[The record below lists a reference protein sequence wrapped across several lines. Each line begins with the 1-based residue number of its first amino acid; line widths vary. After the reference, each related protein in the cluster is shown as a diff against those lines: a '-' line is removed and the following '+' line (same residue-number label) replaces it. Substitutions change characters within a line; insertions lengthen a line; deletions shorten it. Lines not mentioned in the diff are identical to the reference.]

1 MPINDHLIVDWCT
14 VRSSRRCCRNLILV
28 SLGLLIAVLVSFQE
42 VNGQVTEPVSY
53 LKKLPG
59 VIIADLS
66 ALPTDATLPEGR
78 PAFLLGLTA
87 AIVGPLFVDKEVRNS
102 IQPATE
108 VTRKYLIRP
117 FRLNRMDLAIGLHAG
132 AFGLLGM
139 GWITGKE
146 GLTRWG
152 GAFTETI
159 ILLDVIVFPVKVIT
173 GRSRPGNG
181 SALDFSMPGSIYDAF
196 PSGHT
201 AYSFGLA
208 SLLSRSPAPAWSK
221 TLFWA
226 GASGVA
232 LQRIFSDQHWT
243 SDVVVGALL
252 GLWAGHRV
260 ARRYWGVSPGS
271 SGNPG
276 KSTSVGSGQM
286 DSSSLIIFPSFRRN
300 CVSLKASFIF
310 KSNH

>member
-1 MPINDHLIVDWCT
+1 MP
-14 VRSSRRCCRNLILV
+14 
-28 SLGLLIAVLVSFQE
+28 VLVSFRE

-53 LKKLPG
+53 LTKLPG
-59 VIIADLS
+59 VIITDLS

-78 PAFLLGLTA
+78 PALLLGLTA
-87 AIVGPLFVDKEVRNS
+87 VIAGPLLVDEEVRSS
-102 IQPATE
+102 IQPATKFAR
-108 VTRKYLIRP
+108 TYLIRP
-117 FRLNRMDLAIGLHAG
+117 FMLNRMDLAIGLHSG

-139 GWITGKE
+139 GWILGKE
-146 GLTRWG
+146 GLARWG
-152 GAFTETI
+152 AAITETI
-159 ILLDVIVFPVKVIT
+159 ILLDVIVLPVKVIT
-173 GRSRPGNG
+173 GRSRPRNG
-181 SALDFSMPGSIYDAF
+181 SALDFSPPGSIYDAF

-201 AYSFGLA
+201 AYSIGLA

-260 ARRYWGVSPGS
+260 AKRYWGVSSGS
-271 SGNPG
+271 SGNAG
-276 KSTSVGSGQM
+276 ISTSVGSGQT
-286 DSSSLIIFPSFRRN
+286 SSCSLIIFPSFRRN
-300 CVSLKASFIF
+300 CVSLEASFRIMPNR
-310 KSNH
+310 KPP

>member
-59 VIIADLS
+59 IIIADLS

-78 PAFLLGLTA
+78 SAFLLGLTT
-87 AIVGPLFVDKEVRNS
+87 AIVGPLFVDEEVRSS

-117 FRLNRMDLAIGLHAG
+117 FMLNRMDLAIGLHAG

-152 GAFTETI
+152 GAFTDNSAGCNSVPCEGDHRKKSSWQWI
-159 ILLDVIVFPVKVIT
+159 GPRLFNAGLHLRCLSLRSYCLQLRIGELVVPLSSACLVKNT
-173 GRSRPGNG
+173 
-181 SALDFSMPGSIYDAF
+181 
-196 PSGHT
+196 
-201 AYSFGLA
+201 
-208 SLLSRSPAPAWSK
+208 
-221 TLFWA
+221 
-226 GASGVA
+226 
-232 LQRIFSDQHWT
+232 
-243 SDVVVGALL
+243 LL
-252 GLWAGHRV
+252 GRG
-260 ARRYWGVSPGS
+260 
-271 SGNPG
+271 
-276 KSTSVGSGQM
+276 
-286 DSSSLIIFPSFRRN
+286 FRRCSPTN
-300 CVSLKASFIF
+300 IF
-310 KSNH
+310 